1 MEGMDNKI
9 YINGLTFGNIK
20 SKVTRDK
27 GGFSGSSFVSSNIGN
42 ANKFTK
48 KDKPI
53 IAFNSLSEHTAN
65 ELNKVYQKKD

>member
-9 YINGLTFGNIK
+9 YINGLTFGNLNAK
-20 SKVTRDK
+20 TTREK
-27 GGFSGSSFVSSNIGN
+27 GGFTGSSFVSTNVGN
-42 ANKFTK
+42 ANKFNK

-53 IAFNSLSEHTAN
+53 TTFNSLAEHTAN